1 MIDIEAVMAD
11 FAVRQAER
19 QTQVVEEIQQLKTVI
34 LPRLQEAGIVRVEIH
49 FDGCGDSGAVEEC
62 VCLDAAGA
70 GMACPDV
77 SLQESEADKADRTGT
92 AELHS
97 LGQALEQLT
106 YLALERHHPGWEIN
120 DGACGELVIDVAV
133 ATFVLDCSLRFIA
146 TDDHSTEL

>member
-19 QTQVVEEIQQLKTVI
+19 QMQVADEIQQLKVAI
-34 LPRLQEAGIVRVEIH
+34 LPRLQEVGIARVEIR

-62 VCLDAAGA
+62 ACLDAAGA
-70 GMACPDV
+70 GIPCPDV
-77 SLQESEADKADRTGT
+77 TLLEGEAGSVDRTGSR
-92 AELHS
+92 EPQS

-106 YLALERHHPGWEIN
+106 FLALERHHPGWEIN
-120 DGACGELVIDVAV
+120 DGACGELVIDVAE

>member
-19 QTQVVEEIQQLKTVI
+19 QMQVADEIQQLKVAI
-34 LPRLQEAGIVRVEIH
+34 LPRLQDAGIARVEIR

-62 VCLDAAGA
+62 ACLDAAGA
-70 GMACPDV
+70 GIPCPDV
-77 SLQESEADKADRTGT
+77 TLLEGEADSVDRTGSR
-92 AELHS
+92 EPQS

-120 DGACGELVIDVAV
+120 DGACGELVIDVAE
-133 ATFVLDCSLRFIA
+133 ATFVLDCSLRFTA
-146 TDDHSTEL
+146 TDDHRAEL

>member
-19 QTQVVEEIQQLKTVI
+19 QVQVAEQIQQLKTAI
-34 LPRLQEAGIVRVEIH
+34 LPRLQDAGIARVEIR

-62 VCLDAAGA
+62 VCLDADGA
-70 GMACPDV
+70 SIACPDV
-77 SLQESEADKADRTGT
+77 TLQEGEADKADRTGS

-120 DGACGELVIDVAV
+120 DGACGELVIDVAE
-133 ATFVLDCSLRFIA
+133 ATFVLDCSLRFTA
-146 TDDHSTEL
+146 ADDHSTEL

>member
-19 QTQVVEEIQQLKTVI
+19 QMQVAEEIQQLKVAI
-34 LPRLQEAGIVRVEIH
+34 LPRLREAGIARVEIR

-62 VCLDAAGA
+62 ACLDAAGA
-70 GMACPDV
+70 GIPCPDV
-77 SLQESEADKADRTGT
+77 TLLEGEADSVDRTGSR
-92 AELHS
+92 EPQS
-97 LGQALEQLT
+97 LGQALGQLT

-120 DGACGELVIDVAV
+120 DGACGELVIDVAE

-146 TDDHSTEL
+146 TDDHSTQL

>member
-19 QTQVVEEIQQLKTVI
+19 QMQVAEEIQQLKVAI
-34 LPRLQEAGIVRVEIH
+34 LPRLREAGIARVEIR

-62 VCLDAAGA
+62 ACLDAAGA
-70 GMACPDV
+70 GIPCPDV
-77 SLQESEADKADRTGT
+77 TLLEGEADSVDRTGS
-92 AELHS
+92 AEPQS

-120 DGACGELVIDVAV
+120 DGACGELVIDVAE

-146 TDDHSTEL
+146 TDDHSTQL